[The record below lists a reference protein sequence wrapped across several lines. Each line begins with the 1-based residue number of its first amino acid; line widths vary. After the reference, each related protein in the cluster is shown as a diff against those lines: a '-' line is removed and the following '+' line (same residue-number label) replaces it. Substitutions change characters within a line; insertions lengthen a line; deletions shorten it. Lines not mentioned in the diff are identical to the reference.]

1 MQCQNDSLS
10 WIQAGSTV
18 VLVVVT
24 IAYVILTWRILSAS
38 TTSSKDAKMPVLVFR
53 FLEEK
58 DFVSERIVNIGQGPA
73 LDIRLQSNGV
83 FNNGQLQGFQKGH
96 SLETWPLPID
106 NSIGP
111 DNGNPALQVCY
122 LISTGHSSI
131 LKHPDAE
138 LLLTYKDVFG
148 REFQTRFVNLE
159 NKFAP
164 VKR

>member
-1 MQCQNDSLS
+1 MQGQNDLLS

-38 TTSSKDAKMPVLVFR
+38 ITSSRDAKMPVLVLR
-53 FLEEK
+53 FLFETG
-58 DFVSERIVNIGQGPA
+58 FISERIVNIGEGPA

-83 FNNGQLQGFQKGH
+83 FSNGQLERFEKGRT
-96 SLETWPLPID
+96 LKTWPLPID

-122 LISTGHSSI
+122 L
-131 LKHPDAE
+131 
-138 LLLTYKDVFG
+138 
-148 REFQTRFVNLE
+148 VN
-159 NKFAP
+159 
-164 VKR
+164 KRL